1 MRLQTILSII
11 LPVFVGSQRSSVNPY
26 ARIADIP
33 CPPGFKRVATAP
45 GSFGEWLRQLR
56 LKKDNT
62 VYLYN
67 RLPKRNQS
75 AQFAVIDISVGH
87 KDLQQCADAVMRL
100 RAEWLYSRQRL
111 ADIDFTGNAQ
121 THYRLRPGAGRAEF
135 DQYLEKVF
143 SYCGT
148 LSLSRQLQAK
158 ALVRLAPGDVLIL
171 GGSPGHAML
180 VTDVAVNKRGQKIF
194 LLCQSYMPAQ
204 DVHIVVN
211 PQNATLSPWYEVN
224 SGPLIETPEYTFT
237 INQLKTWPGP

>member
-11 LPVFVGSQRSSVNPY
+11 LPVFVGWQRPPSNPY

-33 CPPGFKRVATAP
+33 CPPGFERVPAPP
-45 GSFGEWLRQLR
+45 GSFGAWLRELR

-67 RLPKRNQS
+67 GMPKRNQS
-75 AQFAVIDISVGH
+75 AQFAVIDISTGN

-100 RAEWLYSRQRL
+100 HAEWLYSRQRL
-111 ADIDFTGNAQ
+111 ADIDFTDNAQ
-121 THYRLRPGAGRAEF
+121 THYRLKASAGRKEF

-143 SYCGT
+143 SNCGT

-158 ALVRLAPGDVLIL
+158 ALAGLAPGDVLIL

-180 VTDVAVNKRGQKIF
+180 VTDVAVNKNGQKIF

-211 PQNATLSPWYEVN
+211 PQNSSLSPWYEVN
-224 SGPLIETPEYTFT
+224 GGPLIETPEYTFT